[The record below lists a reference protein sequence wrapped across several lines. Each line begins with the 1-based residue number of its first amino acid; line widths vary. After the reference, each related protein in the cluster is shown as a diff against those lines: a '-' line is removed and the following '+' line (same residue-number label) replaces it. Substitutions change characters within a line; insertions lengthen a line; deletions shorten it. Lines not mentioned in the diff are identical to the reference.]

1 MSTTRLQSVER
12 PRRAAIMDKAPH
24 RQFHR
29 PALPVGVVTVKAD
42 VQRVAERA
50 LAKVKEVRRARS
62 CGTLVF
68 ADPDGRVF
76 ALRSESVSAD
86 TMTGSHPDWFVCEYA
101 GRHRDGTA
109 SACPGVQDIAEDLA
123 FHFAEMGREL
133 REMPE
138 QFDLWGF
145 HGAFAEA
152 LFHLASRQSR
162 RRARSQRPPLNFHP
176 ARA

>member
-1 MSTTRLQSVER
+1 
-12 PRRAAIMDKAPH
+12 MDKAPH

-62 CGTLVF
+62 CSTVVF
-68 ADPDGRVF
+68 ADPDGRVY

-86 TMTGSHPDWFVCEYA
+86 TMASSHADWFVCEYA
-101 GRHRDGTA
+101 GRHSDG
-109 SACPGVQDIAEDLA
+109 SISGCPGVEDIAEDLA

-133 REMPE
+133 RDVPE

-152 LFHLASRQSR
+152 LCHLASRQSKCR
-162 RRARSQRPPLNFHP
+162 GRSQHPPLNLCT

>member
-1 MSTTRLQSVER
+1 
-12 PRRAAIMDKAPH
+12 MDKAPH

-29 PALPVGVVTVKAD
+29 PALPVGVVTVRAD

-68 ADPDGRVF
+68 AAPDGRVF

-86 TMTGSHPDWFVCEYA
+86 TMVMSHPEWFVCSYA
-101 GRHRDGTA
+101 GRFTNGNSA
-109 SACPGVQDIAEDLA
+109 ACPTQQDIADDLV
-123 FHFAEMGREL
+123 FHFEAMGREL
-133 REMPE
+133 GDVPE
-138 QFDLWGF
+138 QLDMWGF

-152 LFHLASRQSR
+152 LCQLARIHGR
-162 RRARSQRPPLNFHP
+162 RRQYMAAAWLR
-176 ARA
+176 